1 MSLRLHRL
9 TGFRAFGVGF
19 ALLAV
24 VGGSSLAAAQPTN
37 APVQRDFPSFRII
50 AERNIFNTTRS
61 GRSTAAAAPRET
73 RRAARTDSFTLVGTM
88 DYAKGSVAFF
98 DGSGSEYRKALRSEA
113 TIAGYQLV
121 SILPDAVELAQ
132 GSNTVHLRIGAQM
145 RREEGGEWR
154 AADLT
159 AATDSSQPDSE
170 VADTTDGVTASEPS
184 GDGGAGD
191 GESEVLKRLMQ
202 QREKELK

>member
-1 MSLRLHRL
+1 MSLRPHRL
-9 TGFRAFGVGF
+9 TGFRAFWVGF

-98 DGSGSEYRKALRSEA
+98 DGSDADYRKALKSEA
-113 TIAGYQLV
+113 SIAGYQLV
-121 SILPDAVELAQ
+121 KILPDAVELAR

-145 RREEGGEWR
+145 RREDGGEWR
-154 AADLT
+154 AADPMTL
-159 AATDSSQPDSE
+159 ADSARPNSP
-170 VADTTDGVTASEPS
+170 AGDTTEGDSASEPS
-184 GDGGAGD
+184 GGGGVGD

-202 QREKELK
+202 QREKEL